1 MKINRVT
8 HQINGLGYSA
18 YEKLRTSDKQETITI
33 IFTKGKEELMVENI
47 ERVNVYDESMT
58 IVLKDNTSIFI
69 NLLNVTQI
77 R

>member
-8 HQINGLGYSA
+8 NQINGLGYSA

-33 IFTKGKEELMVENI
+33 IFTKGKEELMVGDI
-47 ERVNVYDESMT
+47 ERINVYDEC
-58 IVLKDNTSIFI
+58 IRIALKDDTSIFI

>member
-1 MKINRVT
+1 MNINRIT

-33 IFTKGKEELMVENI
+33 IFTKGKEELMVEDI
-47 ERVNVYDESMT
+47 ERINVYDECIT
-58 IVLKDNTSIFI
+58 IILKDNTSIFI
-69 NLLNVTQI
+69 NLLNVTQV

>member
-8 HQINGLGYSA
+8 NQINGLGYSA
-18 YEKLRTSDKQETITI
+18 YEKLRTSNKQETITI
-33 IFTKGKEELMVENI
+33 IFTKGKEELMIEDI
-47 ERVNVYDESMT
+47 ERINVYDECIT
-58 IVLKDNTSIFI
+58 IILKDNTSIFI

>member
-1 MKINRVT
+1 MKINKVT
-8 HQINGLGYSA
+8 NQINGLGYSA

-33 IFTKGKEELMVENI
+33 IFTKGKEELMVADI
-47 ERVNVYDESMT
+47 ERINVYDECIT
-58 IVLKDNTSIFI
+58 IILKDNTSIFI

>member
-8 HQINGLGYSA
+8 NQINGLGYSA
-18 YEKLRTSDKQETITI
+18 YEKLRTSDKQEIITI
-33 IFTKGKEELMVENI
+33 IFTKGKVELMVENI
-47 ERVNVYDESMT
+47 ERINVYDECIT

>member
-8 HQINGLGYSA
+8 NQINGLGYSA

-33 IFTKGKEELMVENI
+33 IFTKGKEELMVADI
-47 ERVNVYDESMT
+47 ERINVYDECIT
-58 IVLKDNTSIFI
+58 IILKDNTSIFI

>member
-8 HQINGLGYSA
+8 NQINGLGYSA
-18 YEKLRTSDKQETITI
+18 YEKLRTSDKQEIITI

-47 ERVNVYDESMT
+47 ERVNVYDECIT